1 MRRAL
6 LSVAPWAVLAGC
18 LYLVD
23 LPVWVE
29 SPGGARSVLPL
40 ITIDGAPTYDSD
52 GRLLLTTVNVGR
64 ANLYY
69 ALRAWLDP
77 AAFVLS
83 EEDVLPPGQT
93 DEEYERLSLS
103 QMDQS
108 KIAGVAVALQHA
120 TDYPRD
126 HGAGAIVQDVVPGSP
141 ADGLLFAGDLITEM
155 EGEPLTDLDQMSRF
169 IAYGGEGRTIQMRV
183 RPLEGGESRHVS
195 VRTVFDEQQQ
205 RPIIGI
211 FPIAN
216 FPFDV
221 AIESGRIGGPS
232 AGLMWALGV
241 TDLLTS
247 LDLTGDRVIAGTG
260 TVGLD
265 GEVGPIGGIGLKVV
279 AAERAGADTFLVPQE
294 NLAEARAAETD
305 LKLVSILNV
314 GQAITYL
321 EDAA

>member
-23 LPVWVE
+23 LPIWVE

-40 ITIDGAPTYDSD
+40 IAIDGAPTYDSN

-83 EEDVLPPGQT
+83 EQDVLPPGQT

-120 TDYPRD
+120 TDYPRE
-126 HGAGAIVQDVVPGSP
+126 HGPGAIVQDVVPGSP
-141 ADGLLFAGDLITEM
+141 ADGRLFAGDLITEI
-155 EGEPLTDLDQMSRF
+155 EGEPLADLDQLGRV
-169 IAYGGEGRTIQMRV
+169 IRYAGERRTIRLRV
-183 RPLEGGESRHVS
+183 RPLEGGESRDVS
-195 VRTVFDEQQQ
+195 VQTVFDERQQT
-205 RPIIGI
+205 PIIGI
-211 FPIAN
+211 FPVAN

-221 AIESGRIGGPS
+221 EIESGSIGGPS

-247 LDLTGDRVIAGTG
+247 LDLTGDRVVAGTG

-265 GEVGPIGGIGLKVV
+265 GDVGPIGGIGLKVV
-279 AAERAGADTFLVPQE
+279 AAERAGADTFLLPQE
-294 NLAEARAAETD
+294 NLAEARAADTD
-305 LKLVSILNV
+305 LTLVSVLNV
-314 GQAITYL
+314 EQAIAYL